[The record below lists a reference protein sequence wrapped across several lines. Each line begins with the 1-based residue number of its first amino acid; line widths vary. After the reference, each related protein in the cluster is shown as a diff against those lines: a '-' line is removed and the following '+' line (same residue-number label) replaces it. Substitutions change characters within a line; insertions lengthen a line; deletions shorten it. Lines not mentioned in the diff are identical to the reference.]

1 MLIGM
6 AVQLKAAG
14 NLGDIAIARRVPKAV
29 VADFKAVDTDIGDRV
44 LELTVPDTCEVVGIG
59 GAVGQS
65 RERVGVGVGFE
76 FRNAAA

>member
-29 VADFKAVDTDIGDRV
+29 VADFKAVDIDVGDRV
-44 LELTVPDTCEVVGIG
+44 LELAVSDTCEVVGIG

-76 FRNAAA
+76 LCHVVA